1 MGVKKTFRQADHPLR
16 VLQVEDAATD
26 AELILRELKRHKL
39 SFESKRVWT
48 EADFIAALST
58 FVPDII
64 LSDNSMPRFDGLQ
77 ALKISRELA
86 PGTPFIFVSGSI
98 RPEDAEIALKSGALA
113 YLVKD
118 DVTRLVATMRKAVEN
133 TKTPSI
139 TPASNGMS
147 PKSAK
152 PES

>member
-1 MGVKKTFRQADHPLR
+1 MFPQGDRPLR
-16 VLQVEDAATD
+16 VLQVEDAAMD
-26 AELILRELKRHKL
+26 AELILRELKRCKL
-39 SFESKRVWT
+39 PFESKRVWT
-48 EADFIAALST
+48 EADFIEALST

-98 RPEDAEIALKSGALA
+98 RPEDAATALRNGAVD

-118 DVTRLVATMRKAVEN
+118 DVTRLVAAMRKAVEN
-133 TKTPSI
+133 TKPQFI
-139 TPASNGMS
+139 A
-147 PKSAK
+147 
-152 PES
+152 PESNDMSQKSEKPKAT